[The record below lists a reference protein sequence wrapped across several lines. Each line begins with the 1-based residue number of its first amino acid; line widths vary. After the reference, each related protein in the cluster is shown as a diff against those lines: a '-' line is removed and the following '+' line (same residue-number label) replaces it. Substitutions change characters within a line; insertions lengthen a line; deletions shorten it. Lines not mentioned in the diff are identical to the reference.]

1 MISNEC
7 SPWQQRL
14 QVRFDWYTANW
25 DWAKATV
32 ICRKL
37 VTLLFA
43 HQLVPYVLVQEWIG
57 AATDEDDMSKLLHWK
72 NESHACALHAA
83 NKSIAGE
90 DRASYEHEV
99 LSYRPLC

>member
-7 SPWQQRL
+7 SPWQLRL

-25 DWAKATV
+25 DWATEV
-32 ICRKL
+32 QPFISPKL
-37 VTLLFA
+37 SVTLLFA

-72 NESHACALHAA
+72 NESPGCALHAIPMRV
-83 NKSIAGE
+83 IAVE
-90 DRASYEHEV
+90 DRASCKREV
-99 LSYRPLC
+99 PS